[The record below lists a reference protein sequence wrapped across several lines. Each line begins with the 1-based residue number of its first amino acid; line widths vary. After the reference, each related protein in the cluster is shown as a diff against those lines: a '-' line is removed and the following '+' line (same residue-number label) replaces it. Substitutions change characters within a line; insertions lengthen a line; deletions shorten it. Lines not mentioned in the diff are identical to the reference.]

1 MNTVEADI
9 MQENKLEESERL
21 PQFASED
28 YRGTLL
34 SHKESG
40 QFRQTETDKN
50 YEKQNTSFNGPE
62 FDTIRSKTNSL
73 TASSPYLVRGIGDT
87 DSNITG

>member
-34 SHKESG
+34 SH
-40 QFRQTETDKN
+40 
-50 YEKQNTSFNGPE
+50 
-62 FDTIRSKTNSL
+62 
-73 TASSPYLVRGIGDT
+73 
-87 DSNITG
+87 